1 MHELPNKEEIA
12 FREKWIADQ
21 RAAGNSLP
29 WEKKGKAAPA
39 PKAKA
44 KAKPKAK
51 SKTLCRNY
59 KPGVPGSCPYGE
71 DCLFQHKD

>member
-21 RAAGNSLP
+21 KAAGNTLP

-59 KPGVPGSCPYGE
+59 KPGVTGSCPYGE